1 MVRHTLKIMQ
11 QWPLRHCEVKGQEKI
26 MLSLSMSTDIS
37 TFQSIFLFSKML
49 ERGSPA
55 KHLFVKSQ
63 QYKHQ
68 KKI

>member
-26 MLSLSMSTDIS
+26 LLSLSMSTDIS

-55 KHLFVKSQ
+55 N
-63 QYKHQ
+63 
-68 KKI
+68 IC